1 MVYKRYIKKKVNG
14 KIKIFGPYY
23 YESYRDKKGI
33 ARTKYVNK
41 PKKTFIQNNAI
52 ERKYW
57 TLLFVGV
64 LALLFVLL
72 FTINNI
78 SNNNVNS
85 IDIQSKISNI
95 NEKTKTFYNKMII
108 PAAKEFSHFITGFV
122 PQEDKEKKETEEE
135 KIKEDKQDENE
146 IKITESKETEQEEK
160 EETVIDEPKKIEE
173 PVINKTV
180 PEQNTTVSEQNPES
194 NIIQNNTIEQNITI
208 VNETTSH
215 ITSLNETSIN
225 ITIVNETISNITIIN
240 ETLTNE
246 TITNLKTGN
255 ITINTIQY
263 GAVINKPVKWK
274 KNIKLD
280 NVGEIKVEIPKE
292 ANNITVYKLLDGE
305 QKEEINETESSTNDV
320 TQTEQ
325 DNTPVN
331 EQPNITNTLII
342 NSSSSVTSEQQIT
355 TNNEQIDINKEQEK
369 IKEEVSDD
377 KIKITAK
384 IISAGVIS
392 GKISAEIELDKE
404 KSVIASFFKKL
415 FNRITGKAIDVTE
428 TQEIKEVVI
437 NENATEFEIEYE
449 TPAPVSYE
457 LNISTGKEV
466 IISGPDTLHY
476 ENVLAFTELPREIPA
491 NSINSIKL
499 YHIVE
504 EIINIT
510 DNQLVSD
517 EIVNATSATGQV
529 ISSNINETT
538 NQIINIVKIPV
549 NFEAYDTNNNSL
561 IDYIEWLVPS
571 LSNQSYELIIEITK
585 AEHLDSNRTF
595 ISDIYNEVK
604 ALDGNWSETIN
615 NNEYVRVTF
624 EQPLD
629 NTRDITLY
637 PRIVNG
643 SNETRIEVYEIDGN
657 EIIAEFNNIIDN
669 QYNKVYLTNLSECYD
684 NETKIFT
691 EQGWKYF
698 SELDK
703 TEKVATLNP
712 ETHETEFHKPYH
724 YQTYEHNDEM
734 YKIILEDGSE
744 LLVSPEHKVYAG
756 EETQILRNFLKSSV
770 LNILTEDCFLKLG
783 LLDQIAQFNFNAS
796 ANTGISLSC
805 VNCFALASNC
815 LNNSLDIISMNSGS
829 SDNTL
834 LNCSELSLEYFNTSN
849 LFFFNS
855 SIEYCGED
863 NLKPI
868 RSEFTI
874 INLTGL
880 SLKNESNIFVS
891 TTNCIFYHPSF
902 LYLFHIPSLILS
914 PSFKQSSSVNSEF
927 SSILSNFLSN
937 KALLTFSDKNL
948 RIDSDTF
955 SSGSSSNCFFN
966 SSGMDKVMFGILLPS
981 DILNSVYSVKDVQV
995 YKSFSL
1001 QPITEVYS
1009 EFNNNKQI
1017 YFLDSENNPIKI
1029 SSITKENYKG
1039 KIYDVT
1045 VDNHIIL
1052 VKRKNSSAI
1061 WSGNSQTQDV
1071 FDLRV
1076 INGNVEFE
1084 HIIDPTINSSTT
1096 NLTIWTLSDTQTVYS
1111 NYTKFFANY
1120 TNTSGSTINGST
1132 IWCEFRHNKT
1142 GIWKDLANMS
1152 FNPAT
1157 LQYEIIA
1164 DGKYISNSTESH
1176 RDGMPYGNYSFN
1188 VSCFDSSS
1196 AYTNLSLAGN
1206 VSISLYT
1213 TNLLIV
1219 NDSTTPQANQNTYFY
1234 ADYNS
1239 SMHPVSGVGLNS
1251 YKIGQVVW
1259 NTSDLD
1265 TFYSTKLIDLDNDG
1279 RKDEVFIGADGD
1291 IFAFYENG
1299 TQIWTSNYPLD
1310 NVNDIAIGDFN
1321 NNSFYSDIA
1330 ISDMGGYVW
1339 VFNRSGGMVWNSS
1352 LLGNG
1357 GIARA
1362 ITVGDLDRDGI
1373 SGDIVAS
1380 FENNS
1385 GNYVMAWN
1393 TSNSMNWSVLWV
1405 NYIGTTATIA
1415 NEIIIGDADSDGFDD
1430 VIVAES
1436 GSSLRVF
1443 IGLNGSLIFNTT
1455 DVGSGLDSVVMVDL
1469 DHDSNE
1475 DEILI
1480 VEGSGKFYGFAF
1492 NGTYGVMYNHLTDAI
1507 ISSSVPYNNF
1517 FEINIF
1523 DFDNDGFRDDIVL
1536 GDDGGSLNH
1545 GIIWAFDNN
1554 SNYIWHYNVS
1564 YSLASTDYIYN
1575 LLPMDI
1581 DNDGYEEIIFSSENE
1596 PIIWVLNKSGSLLWS
1611 YSPNL
1616 SAIGGWNVG
1625 KNSGLDISDV
1635 NKDGIKDIAVALF
1648 KGEFILQDVKCIA
1661 RFNDS
1666 TNHNMTWNNSISR
1679 WQTNKSFSSSGTFNW
1694 NVTCEKGGYQTQTT
1708 LSNITISSVDSIPPN
1723 ITINSPL
1730 NQTYNT
1736 ATILFNITALD
1747 DTGMSTCLYTLTNG
1761 ITNYTMSNTSSIWN
1775 ATNSTMS
1782 QGSSTVR
1789 FYCNDTSNNL
1799 NNSETRTFVIDTIQ
1813 PSISITTPLNNTF
1826 TSDTLLDVNY
1836 TVSDA
1841 GGISSCW
1848 YSNDTMSVNTS
1859 LTSSCNNITTITWSE
1874 GQHNVT
1880 IWVNDTSNNV
1890 NSTLVGFTIDAT
1902 APYNINLNAP
1912 ANNSVQTN
1920 PVNFNWTVS
1929 DNLAT
1934 TLTCNLTIDSVVNV
1948 SNILSNNGTATNK
1961 TVTGFS
1967 VASHLWNV
1975 TCWDNATNTNTS
1987 VTNTFTISS
1996 VDSIPPNI
2004 TINSP
2009 LNQTY
2014 NTATILFNITAL
2026 DDTGMSTCLYTLT
2039 NGITNYTMSNTSS
2052 IWNATNSTMSQGSS
2066 TVRFYCNDTS
2076 NNLNNSET
2084 RTFVID
2090 TIQPSISIT
2099 TPLNN
2104 TFTSDPNL
2112 DVNYT
2117 ASDANLG
2124 SCWYS
2129 NDTMSF
2135 NYSLANCGTNITT
2148 ITWSEGQHNVT
2159 IWVNDTSNNVN
2170 STSVRFTIDA
2180 TTPQIN
2186 IIYPLNTTYN
2196 INISQLNYTYSDTNT
2211 GVCWY
2216 STNSGATNS
2225 SIQTPS
2231 VNFTNVISTEGSN
2244 TWKLY
2249 CNDSANNLNTS
2260 SITFFKDTVYPLIDY
2275 GTGTANSSTY
2285 YSRNW
2290 IFVNVS
2296 VTETNFKNITFNL
2309 FNITGLVN
2317 STSYTTQTYNINFT
2331 SLIDGNYSINATIYD
2346 DLENKNS
2353 TSTRNNI
2360 MLDITPP
2367 AINFTSPTE
2376 TNNSYLIR
2384 NNTLINVTS
2393 TDNNLANI
2401 TINLYNSTSLVNST
2415 ITLTSPNFVNIT
2427 NLIDG
2432 VYYFNSTSIDLA
2444 NNRNNTQTR
2453 TITLD
2458 SAYPIITLI
2467 SPADAY
2473 SSTDT
2478 SVAYQY
2484 NVTDTSSTN
2493 CSLIL
2498 DGAIINFNSS
2508 VNISGGTNT
2517 FINSTSVASHT
2528 WNINCTD
2535 SMNNIINSSSRT
2547 FTITSAP
2554 SSSST
2559 SSGGGGGGIPPITKN
2574 FEVDKEQISVKLKQ
2588 GETSQIEFTLS
2599 NTGTTSLDLSI
2610 NSSLGD
2616 MMKIKDSFS
2625 LEKGESKTIKIDI
2638 IAREDAIPNIYL
2650 GKIFVSS
2657 GNTIK
2662 EILVSIEVVSK
2673 ESLFDVVLEIPK
2685 KYQSVLPGE
2694 EISFKVSLIR
2704 MIELDRKDVVINY
2717 TVKNENGDIVIFSE
2731 DTKAIETSMSF
2742 IKELKI
2748 PEETKHGKHVLYVQ
2762 VIYEGKVAS
2771 TSDWFNV
2778 VDEKKS
2784 NIIWWVLIGFLIIS
2798 IIAITI
2804 IIIVLFRRKNIKK

>member
-684 NETKIFT
+684 NETKIFNKK
-691 EQGWKYF
+691 GCNFF
-698 SELDK
+698 SELKK
-703 TEKVATLNP
+703 TKKVPTLNP
-712 ETHETEFHKPYH
+712 EPHETEFHKPYH

-1455 DVGSGLDSVVMVDL
+1455 DGESGLVPDVIVD
-1469 DHDSNE
+1469 
-1475 DEILI
+1475 
-1480 VEGSGKFYGFAF
+1480 
-1492 NGTYGVMYNHLTDAI
+1492 
-1507 ISSSVPYNNF
+1507 
-1517 FEINIF
+1517 
-1523 DFDNDGFRDDIVL
+1523 
-1536 GDDGGSLNH
+1536 
-1545 GIIWAFDNN
+1545 
-1554 SNYIWHYNVS
+1554 
-1564 YSLASTDYIYN
+1564 
-1575 LLPMDI
+1575 
-1581 DNDGYEEIIFSSENE
+1581 
-1596 PIIWVLNKSGSLLWS
+1596 
-1611 YSPNL
+1611 
-1616 SAIGGWNVG
+1616 
-1625 KNSGLDISDV
+1625 
-1635 NKDGIKDIAVALF
+1635 
-1648 KGEFILQDVKCIA
+1648 
-1661 RFNDS
+1661 
-1666 TNHNMTWNNSISR
+1666 
-1679 WQTNKSFSSSGTFNW
+1679 
-1694 NVTCEKGGYQTQTT
+1694 
-1708 LSNITISSVDSIPPN
+1708 
-1723 ITINSPL
+1723 
-1730 NQTYNT
+1730 
-1736 ATILFNITALD
+1736 
-1747 DTGMSTCLYTLTNG
+1747 
-1761 ITNYTMSNTSSIWN
+1761 
-1775 ATNSTMS
+1775 
-1782 QGSSTVR
+1782 
-1789 FYCNDTSNNL
+1789 
-1799 NNSETRTFVIDTIQ
+1799 
-1813 PSISITTPLNNTF
+1813 
-1826 TSDTLLDVNY
+1826 
-1836 TVSDA
+1836 
-1841 GGISSCW
+1841 
-1848 YSNDTMSVNTS
+1848 
-1859 LTSSCNNITTITWSE
+1859 
-1874 GQHNVT
+1874 
-1880 IWVNDTSNNV
+1880 
-1890 NSTLVGFTIDAT
+1890 
-1902 APYNINLNAP
+1902 
-1912 ANNSVQTN
+1912 
-1920 PVNFNWTVS
+1920 
-1929 DNLAT
+1929 
-1934 TLTCNLTIDSVVNV
+1934 
-1948 SNILSNNGTATNK
+1948 
-1961 TVTGFS
+1961 
-1967 VASHLWNV
+1967 
-1975 TCWDNATNTNTS
+1975 
-1987 VTNTFTISS
+1987 
-1996 VDSIPPNI
+1996 
-2004 TINSP
+2004 
-2009 LNQTY
+2009 
-2014 NTATILFNITAL
+2014 
-2026 DDTGMSTCLYTLT
+2026 
-2039 NGITNYTMSNTSS
+2039 
-2052 IWNATNSTMSQGSS
+2052 
-2066 TVRFYCNDTS
+2066 
-2076 NNLNNSET
+2076 
-2084 RTFVID
+2084 
-2090 TIQPSISIT
+2090 
-2099 TPLNN
+2099 
-2104 TFTSDPNL
+2104 
-2112 DVNYT
+2112 
-2117 ASDANLG
+2117 
-2124 SCWYS
+2124 
-2129 NDTMSF
+2129 
-2135 NYSLANCGTNITT
+2135 
-2148 ITWSEGQHNVT
+2148 
-2159 IWVNDTSNNVN
+2159 
-2170 STSVRFTIDA
+2170 
-2180 TTPQIN
+2180 
-2186 IIYPLNTTYN
+2186 
-2196 INISQLNYTYSDTNT
+2196 
-2211 GVCWY
+2211 
-2216 STNSGATNS
+2216 
-2225 SIQTPS
+2225 
-2231 VNFTNVISTEGSN
+2231 
-2244 TWKLY
+2244 
-2249 CNDSANNLNTS
+2249 
-2260 SITFFKDTVYPLIDY
+2260 
-2275 GTGTANSSTY
+2275 
-2285 YSRNW
+2285 
-2290 IFVNVS
+2290 
-2296 VTETNFKNITFNL
+2296 
-2309 FNITGLVN
+2309 
-2317 STSYTTQTYNINFT
+2317 
-2331 SLIDGNYSINATIYD
+2331 
-2346 DLENKNS
+2346 
-2353 TSTRNNI
+2353 
-2360 MLDITPP
+2360 
-2367 AINFTSPTE
+2367 
-2376 TNNSYLIR
+2376 
-2384 NNTLINVTS
+2384 
-2393 TDNNLANI
+2393 
-2401 TINLYNSTSLVNST
+2401 
-2415 ITLTSPNFVNIT
+2415 
-2427 NLIDG
+2427 
-2432 VYYFNSTSIDLA
+2432 
-2444 NNRNNTQTR
+2444 
-2453 TITLD
+2453 
-2458 SAYPIITLI
+2458 
-2467 SPADAY
+2467 
-2473 SSTDT
+2473 
-2478 SVAYQY
+2478 
-2484 NVTDTSSTN
+2484 
-2493 CSLIL
+2493 
-2498 DGAIINFNSS
+2498 
-2508 VNISGGTNT
+2508 
-2517 FINSTSVASHT
+2517 
-2528 WNINCTD
+2528 
-2535 SMNNIINSSSRT
+2535 
-2547 FTITSAP
+2547 
-2554 SSSST
+2554 
-2559 SSGGGGGGIPPITKN
+2559 
-2574 FEVDKEQISVKLKQ
+2574 
-2588 GETSQIEFTLS
+2588 
-2599 NTGTTSLDLSI
+2599 
-2610 NSSLGD
+2610 
-2616 MMKIKDSFS
+2616 
-2625 LEKGESKTIKIDI
+2625 
-2638 IAREDAIPNIYL
+2638 
-2650 GKIFVSS
+2650 
-2657 GNTIK
+2657 
-2662 EILVSIEVVSK
+2662 
-2673 ESLFDVVLEIPK
+2673 
-2685 KYQSVLPGE
+2685 
-2694 EISFKVSLIR
+2694 
-2704 MIELDRKDVVINY
+2704 
-2717 TVKNENGDIVIFSE
+2717 
-2731 DTKAIETSMSF
+2731 
-2742 IKELKI
+2742 
-2748 PEETKHGKHVLYVQ
+2748 
-2762 VIYEGKVAS
+2762 
-2771 TSDWFNV
+2771 
-2778 VDEKKS
+2778 
-2784 NIIWWVLIGFLIIS
+2784 
-2798 IIAITI
+2798 
-2804 IIIVLFRRKNIKK
+2804 